1 VLLILQLKD
10 TTISFSFKNE
20 RAKKQ
25 ILRILKTEI
34 HQNYDI
40 LYQLRRLIHE
50 TPDMIGYK
58 WHEFYIIFDKF
69 RNSNATFILEK
80 YQRDRDTIK
89 EWMSEEE
96 RNELRYIKSK
106 VNDIENQIRELTL
119 ESKML
124 SIDSFESY

>member
-20 RAKKQ
+20 KAKKQ

-96 RNELRYIKSK
+96 RNELRYIESK
-106 VNDIENQIRELTL
+106 VNDIENQIQELTL
-119 ESKML
+119 KSKML